1 MRTHAELTRA
11 LVHELLRTAFSFSG
25 ALRVV
30 LDALPDD
37 AFDKEDNAAVVID
50 MVVGSCIPAVDA
62 AGETTAQAAL
72 ELIEAVRERFVGDL
86 AAAAQ
91 LAAERER
98 NGQASRGID

>member
-1 MRTHAELTRA
+1 MGDMSTHAELTRA
-11 LVHELLRTAFSFSG
+11 LVHELLQTAFSFSG
-25 ALRVV
+25 GLGAV

-37 AFDKEDNAAVVID
+37 AFGQEDNAAVVID

-62 AGETTAQAAL
+62 AGETAAQAAL
-72 ELIEAVRERFVGDL
+72 ELIAAIRERFVGDL

-98 NGQASRGID
+98 NGRASR